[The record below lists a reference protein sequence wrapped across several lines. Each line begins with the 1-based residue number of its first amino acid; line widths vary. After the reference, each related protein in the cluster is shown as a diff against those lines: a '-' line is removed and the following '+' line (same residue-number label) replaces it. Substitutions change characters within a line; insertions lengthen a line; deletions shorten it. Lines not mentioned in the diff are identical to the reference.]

1 MPPHAVSLDEVHL
14 KAQYFNSPIIPF
26 QVAQKNEKV
35 YFITIISC
43 KQVTK
48 PEILDLQVL
57 GFFFCQKER
66 KKT

>member
-57 GFFFCQKER
+57 GVFFCQKER